1 MSKIRIKNFGP
12 IKEGYNEDGGWMD
25 VKKVTVFIG
34 NQGSGKSTV
43 AKLISTMMWLEKAIY
58 RGDVSE
64 KFKTWEDFI
73 EENCAYHRI
82 KNNAKP
88 ETEIDYKGE
97 IYSISYRRGGLKFTA
112 QNTEGGFNVPKIMYV
127 PAERNFLSTVEG
139 ADDVQGLPKP
149 LYTFS
154 KELIRSKQ
162 ELSGRIKLPISKLF
176 FEYHKQ
182 TETSIIIGEDYL
194 LDLLEASSGLQ
205 SAVPLFLVSRNLA
218 ESIERKPDN
227 SKVNISAKQGLR
239 QDKEIEGIEKDTS
252 LSRTEKNEKMELIK
266 AKYQN
271 SCFVNIVEE
280 PEQNLFPTSQ
290 KEMLESLLGFNN
302 RNDGNKLIMT
312 THSPYL
318 INYLTLVVKAKS
330 LLIKWGQAKMEN
342 PDLNALNSIV
352 KIDAAT
358 HSDDLIIYELNE
370 KNGAI
375 SKLKDYKGLPS
386 DDNYLNMDLE
396 HSNELFAQLQE
407 MEKGWR

>member
-1 MSKIRIKNFGP
+1 
-12 IKEGYNEDGGWMD
+12 
-25 VKKVTVFIG
+25 
-34 NQGSGKSTV
+34 
-43 AKLISTMMWLEKAIY
+43 
-58 RGDVSE
+58 
-64 KFKTWEDFI
+64 
-73 EENCAYHRI
+73 
-82 KNNAKP
+82 
-88 ETEIDYKGE
+88 
-97 IYSISYRRGGLKFTA
+97 
-112 QNTEGGFNVPKIMYV
+112 MYV

>member
-1 MSKIRIKNFGP
+1 M
-12 IKEGYNEDGGWMD
+12 
-25 VKKVTVFIG
+25 
-34 NQGSGKSTV
+34 
-43 AKLISTMMWLEKAIY
+43 
-58 RGDVSE
+58 
-64 KFKTWEDFI
+64 
-73 EENCAYHRI
+73 
-82 KNNAKP
+82 
-88 ETEIDYKGE
+88 
-97 IYSISYRRGGLKFTA
+97 
-112 QNTEGGFNVPKIMYV
+112 
-127 PAERNFLSTVEG
+127 
-139 ADDVQGLPKP
+139 
-149 LYTFS
+149 
-154 KELIRSKQ
+154 
-162 ELSGRIKLPISKLF
+162 
-176 FEYHKQ
+176 
-182 TETSIIIGEDYL
+182 
-194 LDLLEASSGLQ
+194 
-205 SAVPLFLVSRNLA
+205 
-218 ESIERKPDN
+218 
-227 SKVNISAKQGLR
+227 
-239 QDKEIEGIEKDTS
+239 
-252 LSRTEKNEKMELIK
+252 RTEKNEKMELIK

>member
-1 MSKIRIKNFGP
+1 MSSIRIKNFGP
-12 IKEGYNEDGGWMD
+12 IKEGYHENDGWID

-34 NQGSGKSTV
+34 NQGSGKSTI
-43 AKLISTMMWLEKAIY
+43 AKLISTMMWLEKAVY
-58 RGDVSE
+58 RGDISE
-64 KFKTWEDFI
+64 QSMTWQDFI
-73 EENCAYHRI
+73 DENCAYHRI
-82 KNNAKP
+82 KNYAKP

-97 IYSISYRRGGLKFTA
+97 IYSIRYRHGSLKFTP
-112 QNTEGGFNVPKIMYV
+112 QNTEDGHYVPKIMYV
-127 PAERNFLSTVEG
+127 PAERNFLSTIEG

-162 ELSGRIKLPISKLF
+162 ELSGWIKLPISKLL

-205 SAVPLFLVSRNLA
+205 SSVPLFLVSRNLA

-239 QDKEIEGIEKDTS
+239 QDKEIENIEKDTS
-252 LSRTEKNEKMELIK
+252 LSRTEKNEKKELIK
-266 AKYQN
+266 AKYRN

-280 PEQNLFPTSQ
+280 PEQNLFPSSQ

-302 RNDGNKLIMT
+302 RNEGNKLILT

-318 INYLTLVVKAKS
+318 INYLTLAVKAKS
-330 LLIKWGQAKMEN
+330 LLIKWGEANIEN
-342 PDLNALNSIV
+342 PDLTSLNNIV
-352 KIDAAT
+352 KVEAAI
-358 HSDDLIIYELNE
+358 HSDDLVIYELDE
-370 KNGAI
+370 KTGAI
-375 SKLKDYKGLPS
+375 LKLKDYKGLPS

-396 HSNELFAQLQE
+396 YSNELFAELQE